1 MPDLSLKRTILT
13 SASNPGIKNIIKL
26 RKADYRKESRAFIIE
41 GCRELARAISAKV
54 KIEELY
60 FCPGLFSNTRGE
72 SSILKE
78 AGKQGARLFEVS
90 KPIYEKIAFG
100 ARGEGIIA
108 IAVRPSLSFKDI
120 PLREE
125 PLFVVVEGIEKPGN
139 LGAIIR
145 TAEAAGAD
153 AVLVADARTDIYN
166 PNTVRSSLGALFG
179 VCVVQTD
186 SAEIIY
192 WLKERKV
199 KIVCACVQGD
209 LPYALVDF
217 RGGTAI
223 VVGSE
228 EKGLTRLWKDGAD
241 FKAAI
246 PMAGK
251 VDSLNVSCAAAI
263 LLYEAVR
270 QRKAQGVNDAL

>member
-1 MPDLSLKRTILT
+1 MLDLSLKRTILT

-26 RKADYRKESRAFIIE
+26 RKADYRRESRAFIIE
-41 GCRELARAISAKV
+41 GCREFARAISAKV
-54 KIEELY
+54 KIRELY
-60 FCPGLFSNTRGE
+60 FCPGLFSDTHGE
-72 SSILKE
+72 SSILRD
-78 AGKQGARLFEVS
+78 AGNLGAKLYEVS

-108 IAVRPSLSFKDI
+108 IAAHPSLSLKDI
-120 PLREE
+120 PLREN

-145 TAEAAGAD
+145 TAEAAGVD

-179 VCVVQTD
+179 VFVVQAD
-186 SAEIIY
+186 SAEIIS

-199 KIVCACVQGD
+199 SITCACVQGD
-209 LPYALVDF
+209 LSYASVDF
-217 RGGTAI
+217 NQGTAI

-241 FKAAI
+241 FKATI

-251 VDSLNVSCAAAI
+251 ADSLNVSCAAAI

-270 QRKAQGVNDAL
+270 QREVIGRG